1 MKKNP
6 VDILTFALTGIGYGI
21 PATLICMAL
30 LGGWQEPLGELTV
43 WTIAS
48 ARIGLLSGVIF
59 GSDRLGLP
67 AALTIHG
74 TCTYLVVT
82 AACWING
89 YDSSLMRILTG
100 ILPVFLL
107 IYAVIYAIN
116 YFSFKAAEKQIN
128 QALDNQ
134 N

>member
-48 ARIGLLSGVIF
+48 A
-59 GSDRLGLP
+59 
-67 AALTIHG
+67 
-74 TCTYLVVT
+74 
-82 AACWING
+82 
-89 YDSSLMRILTG
+89 
-100 ILPVFLL
+100 L
-107 IYAVIYAIN
+107 I
-116 YFSFKAAEKQIN
+116 
-128 QALDNQ
+128 
-134 N
+134 